1 MLLLS
6 LTLAIALSLSAV
18 AAYYSIIGLTTI
30 FAASVIPIIIM
41 ASVLEA
47 GKLVTT
53 VWLHENWHRA
63 KMTMKVYLVLAVVVL
78 MLITS
83 MGIFGFLSRAHIE
96 QTSANEETLAQI
108 ERTVNEIARQEQIIS
123 RAETK
128 ITQLESSGS
137 GADANIQAQIDK
149 EQERIDRAFDR
160 IAPAIAQ
167 QNQTIADARAQDAL
181 RTKPYEVQLER
192 LNEELSTLSDQADE
206 YEQRISTLAPDS
218 SASDALLAQAAE
230 LEETIV
236 VTTNKLQSTERAKIQ
251 EGQAVIG
258 VTSDGLFGSNTR
270 RALETW
276 VNAQRIRIADLQ
288 AQAAQLQADN
298 QQTVVA
304 ERNRLTALVEQLRG
318 EKTDE
323 IRTRQ
328 REVLETIDNVRATES
343 PVIQTARDEIQRL
356 RTSAEDQV
364 ANSQQLIERLR
375 QQLAQADKA
384 AEIDAGVDEQT
395 NRIRT
400 AQQELEV
407 LIDEKFTLE
416 SENRM
421 QEAEVGPIKYIAEL
435 IYGPDANKNTLEEA
449 VRWVII
455 LLVFV
460 FDPLAIVLLL
470 AFTQNL
476 AWRRQDKPKPKT
488 DWEEYERAR
497 AQAIAN
503 NPGFTVEQPAPPAE
517 EKPEDEP
524 EEEPKVAFEDVDQE
538 TLDSEFENEA
548 AEAAAL
554 LVHEVAFEDVDQE
567 TLDTEFEETDAE
579 PEKTDADFEEEF
591 DEEYEYERD
600 GNVLKQAKKLW
611 KSDNPDKTLKE
622 ARRQYNNNQ
631 INELPWVEYLD
642 DPRVERP
649 LQLARSFPDE
659 ALRGDIVLRI
669 DVVPTELY
677 KFNGAKWI
685 EVSKNSTDVYSHSDE
700 YINYLIEKISSGEYD
715 PELLTDSERQEI
727 ELRLQ
732 KDI

>member
-63 KMTMKVYLVLAVVVL
+63 KLTMKVYLVLAVVVL

-123 RAETK
+123 RAEQK
-128 ITQLESSGS
+128 ITQLESSGT

-167 QNQTIADARAQDAL
+167 QNQTIADAREQDAL
-181 RTKPYEVQLER
+181 RTGPYEVQLER
-192 LNEELSTLSDQADE
+192 LNEELRTLSNQADE
-206 YEQRISTLAPDS
+206 YEQRISTLTPDT

-270 RALETW
+270 RALEAW

-288 AQAAQLQADN
+288 AQATQLQADN
-298 QQTVVA
+298 QQSVQT

-323 IRTRQ
+323 VRTRQ

-356 RTSAEDQV
+356 RQSAEDQV
-364 ANSQQLIERLR
+364 ANSQALIERLR
-375 QQLAQADKA
+375 QQLAQTDKA
-384 AEIDAGVDEQT
+384 EEIDAQVDEQT
-395 NRIRT
+395 DRIRT
-400 AQQELEV
+400 AQQELET

-435 IYGPDANKNTLEEA
+435 VYGPDANKSTLEEA
-449 VRWVII
+449 VRWVIV

-476 AWRRQDKPKPKT
+476 AWRRQERPKF
-488 DWEEYERAR
+488 DFAQYEQQRA
-497 AQAIAN
+497 AMMVN
-503 NPGFTVEQPAPPAE
+503 NPGFQVDTPEVPAE
-517 EKPEDEP
+517 EVQEVPA
-524 EEEPKVAFEDVDQE
+524 EEETEVVFEDVDQE
-538 TLDSEFENEA
+538 TLDLEFEEEA
-548 AEAAAL
+548 AKATAL
-554 LVHEVAFEDVDQE
+554 LEPEVVFEDVDQD
-567 TLDTEFEETDAE
+567 TLDEEFKEDDAE
-579 PEKTDADFEEEF
+579 IEEEF
-591 DEEYEYERD
+591 DEDFEYERD
-600 GNVLKQAKKLW
+600 GHILKQAKKLW

-631 INELPWVEYLD
+631 IDELPWVEYLD

-649 LQLARSFPDE
+649 LQLARSFPSE

-669 DVVPTELY
+669 DVVPTELF
-677 KFNGAKWI
+677 KFNGNKWI
-685 EVSKNSTDVYSHSDE
+685 EVSKNSTDVYSHSEE

-727 ELRLQ
+727 ESRLQ
-732 KDI
+732 QDI